1 MESKRDESKRDEK
14 TIGQPQKEMYTGNLF
29 NNPRFVNL
37 KMSDETLAEYKRY
50 GENMYSF
57 DFESSGTSGLGKK
70 QKKTA
75 KQRLREK
82 IANQSEKPQETEE
95 PDPVI
100 DSVVNIM
107 SYVRSGFSVED
118 LSQEEQDLLR
128 SHYGN
133 NWKKVIEEELNKEL

>member
-1 MESKRDESKRDEK
+1 MESKNDRKEPRKEAQRD
-14 TIGQPQKEMYTGNLF
+14 QKEMYTGNLF

-37 KMSDETLAEYKRY
+37 KMSDETLDEYKRY
-50 GENMYSF
+50 GENLYSF
-57 DFESSGTSGLGKK
+57 DFENSGTKRSTKK
-70 QKKTA
+70 ST

-82 IANQSEKPQETEE
+82 IANQDSKNESNEE

-118 LSQEEQDLLR
+118 LSKEEQDLLR
-128 SHYGN
+128 SHYGT
-133 NWKKVIEEELNKEL
+133 NWKKIIEEELNREL